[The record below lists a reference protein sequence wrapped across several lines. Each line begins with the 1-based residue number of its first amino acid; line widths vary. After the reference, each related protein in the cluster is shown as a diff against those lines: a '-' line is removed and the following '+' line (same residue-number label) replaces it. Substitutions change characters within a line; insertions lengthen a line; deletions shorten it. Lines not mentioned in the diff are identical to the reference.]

1 MIIDFSLLHYYVTD
15 APVTKAKHILKNKLD
30 MKFPC

>member
-15 APVTKAKHILKNKLD
+15 APVLQKVKHILKNKLNI
-30 MKFPC
+30 